1 MNVSPQPGT
10 GRNRIIDKTAV
21 VYPYPRQIGSTYKKD
36 YESKL
41 GGRGEVFNLE
51 REHKIINPHKMELRT
66 TSKSDYQPYKLE
78 PKKKKVARP
87 QSAKVPFQKTS
98 SYGARKLC
106 SQVNV
111 IQFCRVPKLGTNEP
125 WHREVSLVSRVQ
137 PSFQGNN
144 SVRTDFQRSTTSA
157 KNKLSS

>member
-1 MNVSPQPGT
+1 MNASPQPGT

-21 VYPYPRQIGSTYKKD
+21 VYPYPRQIASTYKKD
-36 YESKL
+36 FESKL

-66 TSKSDYQPYKLE
+66 TSKSDYQPYQLE

-98 SYGARKLC
+98 SYAARK
-106 SQVNV
+106 Q
-111 IQFCRVPKLGTNEP
+111 RTTP
-125 WHREVSLVSRVQ
+125 
-137 PSFQGNN
+137 N
-144 SVRTDFQRSTTSA
+144 SVR
-157 KNKLSS
+157 